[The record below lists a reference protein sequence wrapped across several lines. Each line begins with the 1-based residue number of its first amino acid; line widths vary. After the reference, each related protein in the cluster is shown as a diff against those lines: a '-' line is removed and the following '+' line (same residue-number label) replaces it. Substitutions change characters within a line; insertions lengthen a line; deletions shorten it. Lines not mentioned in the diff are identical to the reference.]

1 MNYLLI
7 AAAVLIVG
15 FFVGYEIGK
24 MITGLKYAVKIDN
37 YKTRLEIK
45 DDRIDDLNIKLKKE
59 MEKNHNAK

>member
-7 AAAVLIVG
+7 AAAVLLVG
-15 FFVGYEIGK
+15 FFIGYEIGK

-37 YKTRLEIK
+37 YKTRLDIK